1 MTKLEGRVQTKI
13 YNSKIWKHFKTL
25 YIEMFQNKVEVKRWV
40 CSLLVVII
48 KSRINVHVESVCG
61 S

>member
-1 MTKLEGRVQTKI
+1 MH
-13 YNSKIWKHFKTL
+13 NSKVWKHFKTL
-25 YIEMFQNKVEVKRWV
+25 DIEMFQNKVEFKCWV

-48 KSRINVHVESVCG
+48 KSRINVYVEMFKVAENVRSV